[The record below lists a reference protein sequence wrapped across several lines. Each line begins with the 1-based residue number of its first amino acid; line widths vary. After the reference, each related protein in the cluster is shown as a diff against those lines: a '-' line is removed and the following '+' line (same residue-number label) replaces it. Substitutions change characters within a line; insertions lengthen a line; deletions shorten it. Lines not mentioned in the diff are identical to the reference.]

1 MMKKI
6 ILGCLS
12 GLFAWTLLVQP
23 IGLSTSAYA
32 AAKNIYVKNNG
43 AARTVQL
50 GMNKSLVVN
59 VEADIGDILVSNPE
73 VVDAIVKTP
82 QRLFLIGMALGE
94 TNIFLFDRH
103 NNQIAV
109 LDVSVQVDV
118 TGLQA
123 RIKDVLPNS
132 SVVVEGVG
140 GSVYLKGTVGS
151 ALDAKTAVDLAAQYA
166 GGEAKVVNALTIASN
181 EQVFLKVTIAEV
193 ERSIIKQ
200 LGINLS
206 GVNGAPLVKSFT
218 PNSALSLLSSNGF
231 NIAGQA
237 LSGSFL
243 NLTWNDFSATL
254 QALEQDGVVRTLAE
268 PTLSAISGESAK
280 FLAGGEFPV
289 ATGQDQSGNV
299 TIEFKPFG
307 VGLSF
312 TPVVLSEDRISL
324 AVETEVSSLTASGSL
339 SVGSGGNA
347 ISIPGL
353 TVRRASTTLEMP
365 SGGTMVM
372 AGLLDQRTRQ
382 SLNGWPGL
390 KELPVLGALFRSRDY
405 SKAQTEL
412 AIFITPYMVSPTSM
426 DKLARPDK
434 NLSDAGDLATIFFD
448 RLNRRYGVAN
458 SGMPKENYHGPFGF
472 IVK

>member
-1 MMKKI
+1 MIKKI
-6 ILGCLS
+6 LS
-12 GLFAWTLLVQP
+12 GLLGVFVAMTLMVQP
-23 IGLSTSAYA
+23 FSLMSPAYA

-43 AARTVQL
+43 SARSVQL
-50 GMNKSLVVN
+50 GLNKSLVVN

-73 VVDAIVKTP
+73 VVDAVVKTS

-94 TNIFLFDRH
+94 TNIFLFDRN

-132 SVVVEGVG
+132 SIEVEGVG

-166 GGEAKVVNALTIASN
+166 GDEANVVNALTIASN

-206 GVNGAPLVKSFT
+206 GVNGTPLVKSFS
-218 PNSALSLLSSNGF
+218 PESAISFLSSNGF

-243 NLTWNDFSATL
+243 NLTWGDFSATL

-289 ATGQDQSGNV
+289 ATGQDQNGNV

-312 TPVVLSEDRISL
+312 TPIVLSEDRISL
-324 AVETEVSSLTASGSL
+324 AVETEVSSLTASGAL
-339 SVGSGGNA
+339 TVGSGGNA

-372 AGLLDQRTRQ
+372 AGLLDQRMRQ

-412 AIFITPYMVSPTSM
+412 AIFITPYMVSPTSK

-434 NLSDAGDLATIFFD
+434 NFREAGDLATIFFD

-458 SGMPKENYHGPFGF
+458 SGMPEQNYHGPFGF